1 MEVTMKIEL
10 VKQIIKEFENASI
23 QKMKVEMEDI
33 KLELE
38 KAQQTILP
46 QPQSTSSKNVVA
58 ENVVAKNVASESES
72 ITSGVAI
79 KSPIVGVYYHANG
92 PTEKPFVSVGDTVTK
107 GQVVCIIEA
116 MKVMNEIQAPVDGV
130 VSAIMVKNDDLV
142 EYDQVLMTIEG

>member
-1 MEVTMKIEL
+1 MKIEL
-10 VKQIIKEFENASI
+10 VKQLIKEFETASI
-23 QKMKVEMEDI
+23 QKMRVEMDDI

-38 KAQQTILP
+38 KAQPTILP
-46 QPQSTSSKNVVA
+46 QVQSTSSIKNGVGVA
-58 ENVVAKNVASESES
+58 ESVAPESKP
-72 ITSGVAI
+72 ITSGIAI

-116 MKVMNEIQAPVDGV
+116 MKVMNEIKAPVDGV

>member
-1 MEVTMKIEL
+1 MKIEL
-10 VKQIIKEFENASI
+10 VKQLIKEFETASI

-38 KAQQTILP
+38 KAPTTTLP
-46 QPQSTSSKNVVA
+46 QLQSTSPIKKGVGVA
-58 ENVVAKNVASESES
+58 ESVAPESKPV
-72 ITSGVAI
+72 TSGIAI

-116 MKVMNEIQAPVDGV
+116 MKVMNEITAPVDGV

>member
-1 MEVTMKIEL
+1 MKIEL
-10 VKQIIKEFENASI
+10 VKELIKEFENASI
-23 QKMKVEMEDI
+23 QKMKVEIEDI

-46 QPQSTSSKNVVA
+46 QLQSTSSKNVVA
-58 ENVVAKNVASESES
+58 ENVASKSAS

-116 MKVMNEIQAPVDGV
+116 MKVMNEIKAPVGGV
-130 VSAIMVKNDDLV
+130 VSAIMAKNDDLV